1 MHEALEPKDQVIN
14 SKYSI
19 YLFDFVSFS
28 LSRVRPQFLSCK
40 QAANRRLNCFLM
52 FQHSPLI
59 RILNIHPYGSAMAL
73 AVVLSAWGSAAS
85 AQSETTA
92 HTSKKIPASTSSV
105 KDPRE
110 AMAKKSRALAK
121 PKAPKSHKK
130 TQTSKQAKGA
140 AVPAALAAG
149 LFFSESNAAM
159 DWSSQAAERLQ
170 LDPQWVR
177 KHLGQAR
184 RLHSVERLVL
194 PPSSPAA
201 KNWAAY
207 RARFIEPQRIQA
219 GLRFWQ
225 THRSALERAE
235 REFGVPASVV
245 VAIIG
250 VETFYGQYTG
260 NFRVIDALATLAF
273 HFPAAHPRAAARES
287 FFKGELEQFLVL
299 TSRSGADPLS
309 IRGSYAGAMGLPQF
323 MPSSW
328 ARHAVDFD
336 GNGGIDL
343 FGSPTDA
350 IGSVANYFKA
360 FDWRPGMPT
369 HYPVTLTPGQT
380 DMDSL
385 MAPDILPTFSVANFV
400 SKGASLS
407 GAALQHTGPL
417 ALIELRNGTEAPSY
431 VAGTEN
437 FYAITRYNWSSY
449 YAMAVIDLAE
459 AVAREMQSSR

>member
-1 MHEALEPKDQVIN
+1 
-14 SKYSI
+14 
-19 YLFDFVSFS
+19 
-28 LSRVRPQFLSCK
+28 
-40 QAANRRLNCFLM
+40 
-52 FQHSPLI
+52 
-59 RILNIHPYGSAMAL
+59 MAL
-73 AVVLSAWGSAAS
+73 AVVLSAWSSAAS
-85 AQSETTA
+85 AHSETTA
-92 HTSKKIPASTSSV
+92 HNPKTTHTSTSSA
-105 KDPRE
+105 KGQRE
-110 AMAKKSRALAK
+110 TLAKKPRALVKSKVLK
-121 PKAPKSHKK
+121 PSQKANAPKL
-130 TQTSKQAKGA
+130 AKGLA
-140 AVPAALAAG
+140 APSALAAG
-149 LFFSESNAAM
+149 LLFGESSAAM
-159 DWSSQAAERLQ
+159 EWSSQAAERLQ

-177 KHLGQAR
+177 NHLGQAR
-184 RLHSVERLVL
+184 RLPSVERLVL

-273 HFPAAHPRAAARES
+273 HFPAAHPRAAAREA
-287 FFKGELEQFLVL
+287 FFKGELEQFLAL
-299 TSRSGADPLS
+299 TWRSGADPMS

-328 ARHAVDFD
+328 AKFAVDFD
-336 GNGGIDL
+336 GDGRIDL

-385 MAPDILPTFSVANFV
+385 MAPDILPTFSVTHFV
-400 SKGASLS
+400 NKGASLS

-459 AVAREMQSSR
+459 AVAREMQRSR

>member
-1 MHEALEPKDQVIN
+1 
-14 SKYSI
+14 
-19 YLFDFVSFS
+19 
-28 LSRVRPQFLSCK
+28 
-40 QAANRRLNCFLM
+40 
-52 FQHSPLI
+52 
-59 RILNIHPYGSAMAL
+59 MAL
-73 AVVLSAWGSAAS
+73 AVVLSAWSSAAS
-85 AQSETTA
+85 AHSETTA
-92 HTSKKIPASTSSV
+92 PASKTTHASTSAA
-105 KDPRE
+105 KEQRA
-110 AMAKKSRALAK
+110 AMAKKPRALAK
-121 PKAPKSHKK
+121 SKVPKPSQKSNAPKL
-130 TQTSKQAKGA
+130 AKGL
-140 AVPAALAAG
+140 AVPSGLAAG
-149 LFFSESNAAM
+149 LLFSESSAAM
-159 DWSSQAAERLQ
+159 AWSSQAAERLQ

-177 KHLGQAR
+177 NHLGQAR
-184 RLHSVERLVL
+184 RLPSVERLVL

-225 THRSALERAE
+225 THRAALDRAE

-273 HFPAAHPRAAARES
+273 HFPAAHPRAAAREA
-287 FFKGELEQFLVL
+287 FFKGELEQFLSL
-299 TSRSGADPLS
+299 TWRSGADPMS

-328 ARHAVDFD
+328 AKFAVDFD
-336 GNGGIDL
+336 GDGRIDL

-369 HYPVTLTPGQT
+369 HYPVSLTPGQT

-385 MAPDILPTFSVANFV
+385 MAPDILPTFSVTNFV
-400 SKGASLS
+400 NKGASLS
-407 GAALQHTGPL
+407 GVALQHTGPL
-417 ALIELRNGTEAPSY
+417 ALIELRNGNDAPSY

-459 AVAREMQSSR
+459 AVGREMQIKP